1 MKGRLLLCLFCLL
14 IAFLFYGIGQ
24 AQEKYPNRAIEL
36 VVPFD
41 PGGSSDIAARI
52 YSDELGRVLNT
63 TITAVNR
70 AGGGGMQGA
79 AYVAKAKKDGYTLLA
94 GSGAGVVN
102 GPILRKKECPY
113 DPLKDLFP
121 LANFVSTSTVFV
133 VRSDSPFKTLAD
145 LKEFARKNP
154 GKIKAGIAGVDN
166 DSHFNLKLFESSN
179 KIKIT
184 AIPFKGGGES
194 LASILGGHVDM
205 ASNTLSTFS
214 ENIKAGKLRALCV
227 VSRTRYPEFP
237 DLPTTLE
244 LGEKDVNLSSWQGA
258 FVTGGVPQNVL
269 NVLIPAFEKVFQNP
283 ELQKMAEKAQFRPDY
298 MGPEEYRKFIEA
310 CIQKVEQMAKEASLI
325 KQ

>member
-1 MKGRLLLCLFCLL
+1 MNRGFLLCLMGLVVLC
-14 IAFLFYGIGQ
+14 AFYETGQ
-24 AQEKYPNRAIEL
+24 TQDKYPSRSIEL
-36 VVPFD
+36 VIPFD

-52 YSDELGRVLNT
+52 YSDELGRTLNT

-70 AGGGGMQGA
+70 PGGGGMQGA

-94 GSGAGVVN
+94 GSGAGLVN
-102 GPILRKKECPY
+102 GPVLRRKECPY
-113 DPLKDLFP
+113 DPSKDFFP
-121 LANFVSTSTVFV
+121 LGNFVSTSTVFAV
-133 VRSDSPFKTLAD
+133 KSDSPFKTLAD

-154 GKIKAGIAGVDN
+154 GKIKAGIGGVDN

-194 LASILGGHVDM
+194 LAAILGGHVDM

-227 VSRTRYPEFP
+227 VSKTRYPDFP
-237 DLPTTLE
+237 DVPTTLE
-244 LGEKDVNLSSWQGA
+244 IGEKEVNLSSWQGV
-258 FVTGGVPQNVL
+258 FVTGGVPQNVI
-269 NVLIPAFEKVFQNP
+269 NVLVPAFEKIFRNP

-298 MGPEEYRKFIEA
+298 MGPEEYRTFIEM
-310 CIQKVEQMAKEASLI
+310 CTQKVEAMAKEANLI
-325 KQ
+325 K